1 MMKRILPILLI
12 LLLAAGMVP
21 AGASSA
27 STVLFTGGAEEFVFV
42 PGSAFT
48 ETDMFT
54 NFKNVMPGDVITQRI
69 IVKNNSGKQVRI
81 YLRAEPVDEK
91 HREFLSHLNLQVTS
105 KNEHVFDAAASQ
117 TAQLTEN
124 VPLGV
129 FKTAG
134 STELV
139 LTLTVPYDL
148 GNEYMLAT
156 GIVPWTFTAEEYIE
170 EEDTPHTGDAFDLG
184 TWLLAGGMILAAI
197 AFVLVRMKRE
207 KAAQP
212 N

>member
-1 MMKRILPILLI
+1 MKKIFPILLI
-12 LLLAAGMVP
+12 LLLLVGMVP

-27 STVLFTGGAEEFVFV
+27 SNVLFKGGAENFVFM
-42 PGSAFT
+42 PGSVFT
-48 ETDMFT
+48 DSDMFA

-69 IVKNNSGKQVRI
+69 IVKNNSGKKVRI

-105 KNEHVFDAAASQ
+105 KNEHIFDAAASQ

-124 VPLGV
+124 VPLGL

-156 GIVPWTFTAEEYIE
+156 GIVPWTFIAEEYVDE
-170 EEDTPHTGDAFDLG
+170 EDDTPHTGDSFDLG

-197 AFVLVRMKRE
+197 AWVLIRMKRE
-207 KAAQP
+207 KAAQS

>member
-1 MMKRILPILLI
+1 MKKIVSVLLML
-12 LLLAAGMVP
+12 LLLAGMVQ
-21 AGASSA
+21 AGASGA
-27 STVLFTGGAEEFVFV
+27 SNVLFKGGAENFVFM
-42 PGSAFT
+42 PGSVFT
-48 ETDMFT
+48 DSDLFC

-69 IVKNNSGKQVRI
+69 IVKNNSGKKVRI
-81 YLRAEPVDEK
+81 FLRAEPVEEK
-91 HREFLSHLNLQVTS
+91 HAEFLSHLNLQVTS
-105 KNEHVFDAAASQ
+105 KNEHIFDAAASQ

-156 GIVPWTFTAEEYIE
+156 GIVPWTFTVEEYI
-170 EEDTPHTGDAFDLG
+170 EEDTPHTGDSFDLS
-184 TWLLAGGMILAAI
+184 TWLLAAGMILAAI
-197 AFVLVRMKRE
+197 AYVLIRMK
-207 KAAQP
+207 KDKTAS

>member
-1 MMKRILPILLI
+1 MKKVFSILLI
-12 LLLAAGMVP
+12 LLLMAGMVP

-27 STVLFTGGAEEFVFV
+27 SNVLFAGGAKNFVFV
-42 PGSAFT
+42 PGSVFT
-48 ETDMFT
+48 DTDMFT

-91 HREFLSHLNLQVTS
+91 HRAFLSHLNLQVTS

-124 VPLGV
+124 VPLGI

-148 GNEYMLAT
+148 GNDYMLAT

-170 EEDTPHTGDAFDLG
+170 EEDTPHTGDSFDLG

-197 AFVLVRMKRE
+197 LWVLIRMKRQR
-207 KAAQP
+207 AAES

>member
-1 MMKRILPILLI
+1 MKKIVSLLLML
-12 LLLAAGMVP
+12 LLLAGMAL
-21 AGASSA
+21 AGANAESN
-27 STVLFTGGAEEFVFV
+27 VLFKGGAENFVFM
-42 PGSAFT
+42 PGSVFT
-48 ETDMFT
+48 DSDLFS

-69 IVKNNSGKQVRI
+69 IVKNNSGKKVRI
-81 YLRAEPVDEK
+81 FLRAEPVDEK
-91 HREFLSHLNLQVTS
+91 HAEFLSHLNLQVTS

-156 GIVPWTFTAEEYIE
+156 GIVPWTFTVEEYI
-170 EEDTPHTGDAFDLG
+170 EEDTPHTGDSFDLS
-184 TWLLAGGMILAAI
+184 TWLLAAGMILAAI
-197 AFVLVRMKRE
+197 VYVLIRMKKD
-207 KAAQP
+207 KAAS

>member
-1 MMKRILPILLI
+1 M
-12 LLLAAGMVP
+12 
-21 AGASSA
+21 
-27 STVLFTGGAEEFVFV
+27 
-42 PGSAFT
+42 
-48 ETDMFT
+48 
-54 NFKNVMPGDVITQRI
+54 
-69 IVKNNSGKQVRI
+69 QVRL
-81 YLRAEPVDEK
+81 YLRAEPVEER

-129 FKTAG
+129 FKSAG

-148 GNEYMLAT
+148 GNEYMNTL
-156 GIVPWTFTAEEYIE
+156 GIVPWTFLVEEVPE
-170 EEDTPHTGDAFDLG
+170 DDTPHTGDDFELG
-184 TWLLAGGMILAAI
+184 TWLVAAGMILAAI
-197 AFVLVRMKRE
+197 AFVLVQMKRQ
-207 KAAQP
+207 KANA

>member
-1 MMKRILPILLI
+1 MMKKVLPILLI
-12 LLLAAGMVP
+12 LLLLAGMVP
-21 AGASSA
+21 AGASS
-27 STVLFTGGAEEFVFV
+27 SSNVLFKGGAENFVFM
-42 PGSAFT
+42 PGSVFT
-48 ETDMFT
+48 DTDMFT

-69 IVKNNSGKQVRI
+69 QVKNNSGMQVRL
-81 YLRAEPVDEK
+81 YLRAEPVEER

-156 GIVPWTFTAEEYIE
+156 GIIPWVFTAEEYID
-170 EEDTPHTGDAFDLG
+170 EEDTPHTGDYFDLG
-184 TWLLAGGMILAAI
+184 TWLLAGGMIVSAI
-197 AFVLVRMKRE
+197 AFVLIRMKKE
-207 KAAQP
+207 KAAA

>member
-1 MMKRILPILLI
+1 MKKMLSILMILLM
-12 LLLAAGMVP
+12 LVGMIP
-21 AGASSA
+21 AQASSA
-27 STVLFTGGAEEFVFV
+27 SNVLFVGGAENFVFL
-42 PGSAFT
+42 PGSVFT
-48 ETDMFT
+48 DSDLFA

-69 IVKNNSGKQVRI
+69 IVKNNSGKKVRI
-81 YLRAEPVDEK
+81 FLRAEPVDDK

-134 STELV
+134 STELT

-156 GIVPWTFTAEEYIE
+156 GIIPWTFTVEEYID
-170 EEDTPHTGDAFDLG
+170 EEDTPHTGDFFDLG
-184 TWLLAGGMILAAI
+184 TWLLAAAMILAAI
-197 AFVLVRMKRE
+197 AWVLLRMKRD
-207 KAAQP
+207 KAQT

>member
-1 MMKRILPILLI
+1 MKKIVSLLLML
-12 LLLAAGMVP
+12 LLLAGMAL
-21 AGASSA
+21 AGANAESN
-27 STVLFTGGAEEFVFV
+27 VLFKGGAENFVFM
-42 PGSAFT
+42 PGSVFT
-48 ETDMFT
+48 DSDLFS

-69 IVKNNSGKQVRI
+69 IVKNNSGKKVRI
-81 YLRAEPVDEK
+81 FLRAEPVEEK
-91 HREFLSHLNLQVTS
+91 HAEFLSHLNLQVTS

-156 GIVPWTFTAEEYIE
+156 GIVPWTFTVEEYI
-170 EEDTPHTGDAFDLG
+170 EEDTPHTGDSFDLS
-184 TWLLAGGMILAAI
+184 TWLLAAGMILAAI
-197 AFVLVRMKRE
+197 VYVLIRMKKD
-207 KAAQP
+207 KAAS